1 MSDFTKLNIDDF
13 NPIYEQIIRYVKK
26 TFISRALVLDIG
38 KLVTDYKEQE
48 LEEGELLDYLRTTS
62 RYNTLCSHHD

>member
-62 RYNTLCSHHD
+62 WYNTLCSHHD

>member
-48 LEEGELLDYLRTTS
+48 LEEESYLII
-62 RYNTLCSHHD
+62 

>member
-48 LEEGELLDYLRTTS
+48 LEEGALIDYLRTTS
-62 RYNTLCSHHD
+62 R

>member
-48 LEEGELLDYLRTTS
+48 LEEGALLDYLRTTS
-62 RYNTLCSHHD
+62 R

>member
-13 NPIYEQIIRYVKK
+13 NPIYEQIIRYVKN

-62 RYNTLCSHHD
+62 WYNTLCSHHD

>member
-48 LEEGELLDYLRTTS
+48 LEEGALLDNLRTTS
-62 RYNTLCSHHD
+62 R

>member
-48 LEEGELLDYLRTTS
+48 LEEGALHDYLRTTS
-62 RYNTLCSHHD
+62 R